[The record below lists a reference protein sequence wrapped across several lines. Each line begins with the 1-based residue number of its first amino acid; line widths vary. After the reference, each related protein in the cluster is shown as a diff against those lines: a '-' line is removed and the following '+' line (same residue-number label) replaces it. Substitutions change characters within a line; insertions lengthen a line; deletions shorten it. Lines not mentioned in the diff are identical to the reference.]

1 MSQKCREF
9 RVSTIV
15 METAAA
21 LRQLAEPRPGGDR
34 IKCAIARA
42 ARRAGL
48 SYWRAYDLWYGRARR
63 VDATEA
69 EKIKAARVGRAR
81 GAARE
86 YFEWARTLEAL
97 AERASRVD
105 EEFARPYADAMRD
118 LARNARRLADG
129 D

>member
-1 MSQKCREF
+1 
-9 RVSTIV
+9 VSDIAL
-15 METAAA
+15 ETAQA
-21 LRQLAEPRPGGDR
+21 LRQLAEPSPVGDR
-34 IKCAIARA
+34 IKCAIGRA

-48 SYWRAYDLWYGRARR
+48 SYWRTYDLWYGKARR
-63 VDATEA
+63 VDAIEVA
-69 EKIKAARVGRAR
+69 KIKAARVGRSQ
-81 GAARE
+81 GDARE
-86 YFEWARTLEAL
+86 YFEWARTLDAL